1 MLGVDLSRIR
11 AHKADRRLI
20 SRSFPA
26 FLAASLHLA
35 LASLIRSAVNQG
47 HCHPRLL
54 QTLISQAHL
63 CTLSSRAF
71 HSSHLGPYAEKITK
85 MFGYDMVLPMNT
97 GVEAVETA
105 IKLARKWGY
114 MKKGIE
120 EGKARVISVDGSFHG
135 RSLGAISLSTDPES
149 RDGFG
154 P

>member
-1 MLGVDLSRIR
+1 MVGADLYMVHLGFVLEFFVVLKFPNIPRH
-11 AHKADRRLI
+11 AH
-20 SRSFPA
+20 
-26 FLAASLHLA
+26 
-35 LASLIRSAVNQG
+35 SAVNQG
-47 HCHPRLL
+47 HCHPRLI

-71 HSSHLGPYAEKITK
+71 HSSHLGPYAAKITK

-114 MKKGIE
+114 MKKGIK
-120 EGKARVISVDGSFHG
+120 EGMARVVSVDGSFHG

-149 RDGFG
+149 RTGFG

>member
-1 MLGVDLSRIR
+1 
-11 AHKADRRLI
+11 
-20 SRSFPA
+20 
-26 FLAASLHLA
+26 
-35 LASLIRSAVNQG
+35 
-47 HCHPRLL
+47 
-54 QTLISQAHL
+54 
-63 CTLSSRAF
+63 
-71 HSSHLGPYAEKITK
+71 
-85 MFGYDMVLPMNT
+85 MVLPMNT

>member
-1 MLGVDLSRIR
+1 
-11 AHKADRRLI
+11 
-20 SRSFPA
+20 
-26 FLAASLHLA
+26 
-35 LASLIRSAVNQG
+35 
-47 HCHPRLL
+47 
-54 QTLISQAHL
+54 LISQAHL